1 MTTRRRV
8 ARFLGLAVVIAV
20 GIGLWLATGVLSTPV
35 RVWTL
40 AITLVLPLVSV
51 WQVGAIGDPDTLPRI
66 PAYISS
72 IVSLW
77 LLAGVTA
84 TVARFGGLRAE
95 QLSLG
100 ALDWT
105 AFFAWSAG
113 QVVVSVAIL
122 ALASRLGIRESA
134 LLIRLLPESPA
145 EKQVFA
151 GLSVTAGFCE
161 EIVFRGFLLFVLAQP
176 FGAIGAVAITSAVF
190 GLSHAY
196 QDARGAGRA
205 GLLGVVLALPP
216 VLSGSLWPSIF
227 AHTII
232 DLIGGIFLKD
242 KLVGKVA

>member
-1 MTTRRRV
+1 MTRRHI
-8 ARFLGLAVVIAV
+8 ARSIGLLVVIAIAV
-20 GIGLWLATGVLSTPV
+20 GLWLATGGLSTPV

-40 AITLVLPLVSV
+40 AITLVLPLVSI
-51 WQVGAIGDPDTLPRI
+51 WQVAVIGEPDRLPRI
-66 PAYISS
+66 PAYVSS

-77 LLAGVTA
+77 LLAGLTA
-84 TVARFGGLRAE
+84 TVARFGGLRAD
-95 QLSLG
+95 QLGLG
-100 ALDWT
+100 SVHWSG
-105 AFFAWSAG
+105 FFAWSAG
-113 QVVVSVAIL
+113 QIAVSVAIL

-134 LLIRLLPESPA
+134 LLIRLLPETPG

-176 FGAIGAVAITSAVF
+176 FGSIGAVAISSAVF

-205 GLLGVVLALPP
+205 GLLGVILALPP

-227 AHTII
+227 AHTLI

-242 KLVGKVA
+242 RLVGKMA